1 MKESPIGIIGAG
13 TMGAGIAQITAQ
25 AGKQVLLSDVSIDR
39 ANAAIAGIKSRLAKR
54 VADQKM
60 TQQDLDKTLAN
71 LKAVPGLSSLKDCPI
86 IVEVVFE
93 EFEVKK
99 KTYAELAPFLTA
111 DTLLC
116 TNTSTIAITKL
127 ATAVKHPERFVGT
140 HYFNP
145 VPAMRLVEVIK
156 GFKTGQA
163 AVDEALAFCK
173 AIGKTPVVVKDSP
186 AFIVNR
192 ILGPMLNEACFLLME
207 GVATKEDIDAAMK
220 LGANHPMGPFELA
233 DLIGLD
239 ICLHEIEL
247 MYEQFADSKY
257 RPANLLKQMVMA
269 GHLGRKTGKGFY
281 DYTGKS

>member
-1 MKESPIGIIGAG
+1 MKENPIGIIGAG
-13 TMGAGIAQITAQ
+13 TMGAGIAQVTAQ
-25 AGKQVLLSDVSIDR
+25 AGFHVLLSDVSADR

-60 TQQDLDKTLAN
+60 TQQDLDKTMAN
-71 LKAVPGLSSLKDCPI
+71 LTAVPGLASFKDCPI

-99 KTYAELAPFLTA
+99 KTYGELAPYLTPE
-111 DTLLC
+111 TLLC

-127 ATAVKHPERFVGT
+127 GTAVKYPERFVGT

-156 GFKTGQA
+156 GYKTGQH
-163 AVDEALAFCK
+163 AVDQAAAFCK

-239 ICLHEIEL
+239 VCLHEIEL

-269 GHLGRKTGKGFY
+269 GELGRKTGKGFY
-281 DYTGKS
+281 TYTGK